1 MLPCASTTRT
11 IHIAVQCLFTLLTGF
26 YLPSAAAQQQL
37 QPLPPLLR
45 TLSDE
50 VGVLSV
56 KEGREL
62 SRSIE
67 EIETRTG
74 VRMVMVIAETVEP
87 EPIEDYAE
95 RLARRWE
102 RERSIDL
109 ARSIFVVIAVKD
121 RAMQVSPGRALEAV
135 DHALA
140 RRGLLSELGPLFG
153 SGRYFDAL
161 MILTSRIREIVE
173 QNTVR
178 G

>member
-1 MLPCASTTRT
+1 MAT
-11 IHIAVQCLFTLLTGF
+11 
-26 YLPSAAAQQQL
+26 AQKAL
-37 QPLPPLLR
+37 RPLPPLLR

-50 VGVLSV
+50 VGVLSA

-67 EIETRTG
+67 EVEARTG

-109 ARSIFVVIAVKD
+109 ARSVFVVIAVKD
-121 RAMQVSPGRALEAV
+121 RAMQVSPGRAVEGV
-135 DHALA
+135 DRALA
-140 RRGLLSELGPLFG
+140 RSGLSSDLRPLFR
-153 SGRYFDAL
+153 SGRYFEAL
-161 MILTSRIREIVE
+161 MDLTSCIREIIE
-173 QNTVR
+173 KNPPHS
-178 G
+178 